1 MSQAD
6 YGRYK
11 EFWALSTA
19 DRIVAI
25 RKYSLDQQ
33 LDIYRAS
40 MGEEPPG
47 DSDLAGPIAENGAKI
62 VPLVRQQLRDTTSEN
77 YKAALVYLLSQPGTC
92 RAVAQDKA
100 VVFELKESVKN
111 ISDSASDKPRAV
123 EGLRKIT
130 ADCAD
135 T

>member
-1 MSQAD
+1 MSRAD
-6 YGRYK
+6 YDRYK
-11 EFWALSTA
+11 KFWALSAA
-19 DRIVAI
+19 DRNKAI
-25 RKYSLDQQ
+25 RRYPLDQQ
-33 LDIYRAS
+33 LDIYRSS

-47 DSDLAGPIAENGAKI
+47 DSDLAGPIADNGAKI

-100 VVFELKESVKN
+100 LVFELKESVKN
-111 ISDSASDKPRAV
+111 ISDSTSDKPRAV
-123 EGLRKIT
+123 EGLRTIT
-130 ADCAD
+130 TDCAK